1 MSQKE
6 EVLKNLRVVCDCQT
20 FHDTQLV
27 VLVLYGGTSKIALA
41 SDLTAG
47 ETINLQSEDSKD
59 SLQKPKRNSDDVTV
73 DEETSS
79 CSGDY
84 STVDEVY
91 SLNAS
96 EWHST
101 PITNVFNENFENATQ
116 SNAAVCR
123 DQFATIKSRVAANY
137 CATERSSLIGNVDA
151 SGDRGWIDASG
162 QRDNSTVDQRRHA
175 STQN

>member
-1 MSQKE
+1 M
-6 EVLKNLRVVCDCQT
+6 
-20 FHDTQLV
+20 
-27 VLVLYGGTSKIALA
+27 LYGGTSKIALA

-59 SLQKPKRNSDDVTV
+59 SLQKTKRNSDDVTV

-101 PITNVFNENFENATQ
+101 PTTNVFNENFENAKQ
-116 SNAAVCR
+116 SNAAGTLFNNISV
-123 DQFATIKSRVAANY
+123 NHLL
-137 CATERSSLIGNVDA
+137 RSKCIINA
-151 SGDRGWIDASG
+151 
-162 QRDNSTVDQRRHA
+162 
-175 STQN
+175 